1 MKYIKQFLWVLSVFA
16 FTMTNAFAVVDE
28 NSTAYQQ
35 GRMIGKIFT
44 IIFVLLIIHR
54 IYKYFKEK

>member
-54 IYKYFKEK
+54 IYKYFKEN